1 MFLVIYA
8 FTLQETNLL
17 AHSALPDGCL
27 FYDTL
32 SYTTAYMSLFIV
44 GTASHVGKSITVAA
58 ICRCLVNRG
67 IPVAPFKS
75 QNMSLNSYVTR
86 DGGEIGIAQ
95 AMQAHAAR
103 LDPQT
108 EMNPILLKPK
118 GDCISQ
124 IVLFGHPYKDVP
136 IADYYQETDQLLE
149 KAVNAYYTLKKQY
162 GQVVVEGAGGAAEL
176 NLYDRDIAN
185 IRLARVLKI
194 PVVLVADI
202 ERGGVF
208 AQILGTLDLLPADVR
223 PLVAGI
229 IINKFRGDPAIFEP
243 GIRIIEERAG
253 IPVLGVVPYFD
264 LPLPS
269 EDSLSIA
276 DKKTRDRAIRIAVIR
291 LPHISNFTDFE
302 LLERYAAVSYIP
314 CGAPLTG
321 FDCIIL
327 PGTKNTVEDLR
338 SLTRSG
344 AGAEL
349 KGARERGV
357 PIIGICGGYQ
367 MLGAAIIDSG
377 VESEAGEFPGLG
389 LLDCVTRFGPYEKNT
404 RQVTRIACDIPP
416 ILARMGEVTGYE
428 IHMGETDRKTSR
440 QALEGDGAV
449 SADGLVFGTY
459 MHGLFLNPRPVNALL
474 SFLAAKKGV
483 DFSPVPDHESD
494 PYDRLARLFEEHVR
508 IDELIRILASD
519 PVS

>member
-1 MFLVIYA
+1 
-8 FTLQETNLL
+8 
-17 AHSALPDGCL
+17 
-27 FYDTL
+27 
-32 SYTTAYMSLFIV
+32 MSLFVV
-44 GTASHVGKSITVAA
+44 GTASHVGKSTTVAA

-67 IPVAPFKS
+67 ISVAPFKS
-75 QNMSLNSYVTR
+75 QNMSLNSFVTQ

-103 LDPQT
+103 LEPQT
-108 EMNPILLKPK
+108 EMNPVLLKPK

-124 IVLFGHPYKDVP
+124 IVLMGHPYKDVP
-136 IADYYQETDQLLE
+136 IADYYKETDKLLE
-149 KAVNAYYTLKKQY
+149 LAIDSYKKLIRQY
-162 GQVVVEGAGGAAEL
+162 GQVIVEGAGGAAEL

-185 IRLARVLKI
+185 IRLARALKI
-194 PVVLVADI
+194 PIVLVADI

-208 AQILGTLDLLPADVR
+208 AQILGTLTLLPEDVR

-229 IINKFRGDPAIFEP
+229 IINKFRGDPEIFEQ
-243 GIRIIEERAG
+243 GIRIIEKRAG
-253 IPVLGVVPYFD
+253 LPVLGIIPYFD

-302 LLERYAAVSYIP
+302 LLERYASVSYVQ
-314 CGAPLTG
+314 CSAPLTG
-321 FDCIIL
+321 YDCIII
-327 PGTKNTVEDLR
+327 PGTKNTVDDLR
-338 SLTRSG
+338 TVIRDG

-367 MLGAAIIDSG
+367 MLGMTVIDSG
-377 VESEAGEFPGLG
+377 VESEAGVYPGLG
-389 LLDCVTRFGPYEKNT
+389 LLDCVTYFGAYEKNT
-404 RQVTRIACDIPP
+404 RQVTRISSDIPP
-416 ILARMGEVTGYE
+416 ILASMGEVTGYE

-440 QALEGDGAV
+440 QAFEGDGAV

-459 MHGLFLNPRPVNALL
+459 MHGLFSNPRVANALL
-474 SFLAAKKGV
+474 SFLAARKGV
-483 DFSPVPDHESD
+483 DYIPVPDNESD
-494 PYDRLARLFEEHVR
+494 PYDRLARIFEDNVR
-508 IDELIRILASD
+508 IDELIRILVLD